1 MQFKYYTMYITI
13 MWGKEKHFASIIVWS
28 VCIASIKETISSYT
42 LLYFFCCSL
51 ESFFFSFS
59 NKTCTHVW
67 VYLYWSVSRGY
78 RVFASYCLSSSC
90 AAPSNHHFHWN
101 RFADFHHFFSYAF
114 YFASSFFFSDFISI
128 LCAWL
133 FMNKWEALHVHYT
146 TWNSL
151 YDHMHY
157 RDFVFYALFM
167 FYYVYANGI

>member
-114 YFASSFFFSDFISI
+114 YFASSFFFLWFYFN
-128 LCAWL
+128 
-133 FMNKWEALHVHYT
+133 FMCMIVHEQMRGIARTLYHMKFAL
-146 TWNSL
+146 WS
-151 YDHMHY
+151 
-157 RDFVFYALFM
+157 YAL
-167 FYYVYANGI
+167 